1 LLVVIEE
8 NHSLRQMRRGMP
20 YTFRLATKYGYASR
34 YHALTH
40 PSLPNYLAI
49 AGGTTFGVRDDA
61 DPAAH
66 RLTGRS
72 VFGQALARGRS
83 AKAYAQGMP
92 RPCARSSSGA
102 YAVRHNPWAYFVRER
117 RWCRSHDAPMARFG
131 RDVAAGRLPRVGMVI
146 PDLRHDAHD
155 ASLGRADAWFRRL
168 MVRVFAGPDWR
179 AGRLA
184 VVLTAD
190 EDDRAHRNRVLTV
203 VIHPSQRHHVVRR
216 RLDHYSLTR
225 LYDEVARLPRLRH
238 ARSAPSMARAFGLP
252 VR

>member
-1 LLVVIEE
+1 
-8 NHSLRQMRRGMP
+8 M
-20 YTFRLATKYGYASR
+20 
-34 YHALTH
+34 
-40 PSLPNYLAI
+40 
-49 AGGTTFGVRDDA
+49 AG
-61 DPAAH
+61 
-66 RLTGRS
+66 
-72 VFGQALARGRS
+72 
-83 AKAYAQGMP
+83 
-92 RPCARSSSGA
+92 
-102 YAVRHNPWAYFVRER
+102 
-117 RWCRSHDAPMARFG
+117 FG

-155 ASLGRADAWFRRL
+155 ASLRRADHWFRRV

-179 AGRLA
+179 SGRLV

-190 EDDRAHRNRVLTV
+190 EDDRAHHNRVLTV